1 MPPMRAP
8 DRFGPL
14 TEPHFRTLWIGR
26 TASFAGDALVSVAII
41 FAVLAIGGT
50 VSDVGFVLGIT
61 MAARVSLVLVGGVV
75 ADRLPRRL
83 VLLGSD
89 LMLAALQVFVAVI
102 LFTGTG
108 RVWMLLVAS
117 VVYGAGAALFR
128 PALTGIVAE
137 TVSVG
142 RLPQATALISRS

>member
-128 PALTGIVAE
+128 PALTGIVPE
-137 TVSVG
+137 TVS
-142 RLPQATALISRS
+142 LPFRVSRGPR